1 LSEWKRERLYER
13 FGVVFQDF
21 MRYQFK
27 AGENIGVGDDRYF
40 ADETRWRRAARLST
54 GDAVIEQLPAAYH
67 SMLGRRFDDGS
78 ELSGGQWQRIALARA
93 FMRSGADIIILD
105 EPTSMVDARAER
117 EIFKRIEAELKDQTI
132 IFLSHRF
139 ANVRMADRIIVLDE
153 GKLTESGTHAE
164 LMRLDGR
171 YAQLFEMQA
180 RGYQ

>member
-1 LSEWKRERLYER
+1 
-13 FGVVFQDF
+13 
-21 MRYQFK
+21 
-27 AGENIGVGDDRYF
+27 
-40 ADETRWRRAARLST
+40 
-54 GDAVIEQLPAAYH
+54 
-67 SMLGRRFDDGS
+67 
-78 ELSGGQWQRIALARA
+78 
-93 FMRSGADIIILD
+93 MRSGADIIILD